1 MRSYYM
7 FRYITPIALMVGW
20 ILYQLVVKKKPWKE
34 LEGAAISSA
43 VFVLVWIGIA
53 YLLVD

>member
-34 LEGAAISSA
+34 LEGAAIGSA